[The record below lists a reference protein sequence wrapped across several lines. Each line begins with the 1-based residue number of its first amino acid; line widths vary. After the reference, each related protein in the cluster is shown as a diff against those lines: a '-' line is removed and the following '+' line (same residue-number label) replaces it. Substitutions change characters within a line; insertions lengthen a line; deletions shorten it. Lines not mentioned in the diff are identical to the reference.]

1 MHASLDILLFLKDV
15 ALFESLTT
23 QQLVEVA
30 KLAEKVDFPEGKAIC
45 LQGEPADCLYLVR
58 RGKLAVKMS
67 GQEVARLGPGECA
80 GEMAVLAG
88 TERSALVETVEPSQL
103 LRFEADH
110 FLQLLDTYPEIGRG
124 LLRSLVRRL
133 AATAGPKKGARP
145 ATMTGM
151 VWGPDGPP
159 SVPPKG

>member
-1 MHASLDILLFLKDV
+1 MNGSKCRV
-15 ALFESLTT
+15 CRG
-23 QQLVEVA
+23 
-30 KLAEKVDFPEGKAIC
+30 PAIIELPRHNANFC
-45 LQGEPADCLYLVR
+45 
-58 RGKLAVKMS
+58 
-67 GQEVARLGPGECA
+67 
-80 GEMAVLAG
+80 
-88 TERSALVETVEPSQL
+88 
-103 LRFEADH
+103 ADH